1 MAEAALAASEEGPRR
16 SRKRKPA
23 KRRFGRV
30 RQLPSGRWQARYT
43 GPDGVDRPAPET
55 FATKT
60 DAEVWLTRKEAE
72 ILDDEWIDPDA
83 GKITLGEYGR
93 AWIEERPN
101 LRPRTVELY
110 GYLLRAHLVSTFGEK
125 ALSEIKDPQV
135 RRWRKK
141 LLDAGV
147 SEVTVAKAYRL
158 LKAVLTTAVD
168 DQLIKRNPCRI
179 KGAGQE
185 RSPER
190 PVLTVAEVYR
200 LADAIEPR
208 YRALVLL
215 ATFGGLRWG
224 ELAGLQ
230 RRDVDLG
237 AGTVRVERQ
246 LMQITGQGLVFTEP
260 KSAAGKRTVVIPDL
274 IVEDLRAHVKDFTQD
289 GDKGLIFAGPDDG
302 PLRNTNFNRRVWA
315 QALRDADLPKIHF
328 HDLRHTGNTLAANA
342 GASIRELMERMGHS
356 STRAAMIYQHS
367 THERQREV
375 ARKLDGLARGALGRR
390 SGTQRARKPDEA
402 E

>member
-1 MAEAALAASEEGPRR
+1 M
-16 SRKRKPA
+16 
-23 KRRFGRV
+23 
-30 RQLPSGRWQARYT
+30 
-43 GPDGVDRPAPET
+43 DRPAPET

>member
-1 MAEAALAASEEGPRR
+1 M
-16 SRKRKPA
+16 
-23 KRRFGRV
+23 
-30 RQLPSGRWQARYT
+30 
-43 GPDGVDRPAPET
+43 DRPAPET
-55 FATKT
+55 FATKK
-60 DAEVWLTRKEAE
+60 DAEVWLTRKETE
-72 ILDDEWIDPDA
+72 ILDGEWIDPDA

-110 GYLLRAHLVSTFGEK
+110 GYLLRAHLVPTFGEK
-125 ALSEIKDPQV
+125 ALNEIKDPQV

-141 LLDAGV
+141 LLDAKV

-158 LKAVLTTAVD
+158 LKAILSTAVD

-185 RSPER
+185 KSPER
-190 PVLTVAEVYR
+190 PVLTIAEVYK
-200 LADAIEPR
+200 LADTVEPR

-215 ATFGGLRWG
+215 ATFGSLRWG

-230 RRDVDLG
+230 RRDLDLD

-246 LMQITGQGLVFTEP
+246 LMQITGKGLVFTEP
-260 KSAAGKRTVVIPDL
+260 KSAAGRRTVVIPEL
-274 IVEDLRAHVKDFTQD
+274 IIEDLREHVKDFTQD

-302 PLRNTNFNRRVWA
+302 PLRNTNFNRRVWT
-315 QALRDADLPKIHF
+315 QALQDTGLPKIHF
-328 HDLRHTGNTLAANA
+328 HDLRHTGNTLAASA

-367 THERQREV
+367 TDERQREV
-375 ARKLDGLARGALGRR
+375 ARKLDGLARGALGER
-390 SGTQRARKPDEA
+390 SGTQRAREPDEA